1 MTEIIVIGIIVSL
14 IFYELTGISPGGII
28 VPGIFVLYLNQ
39 IDRVI
44 YTVIISILSVLI
56 VRLISKYIIIYGKR
70 RFVVFIVVSILLNLI
85 VSLVLKTASNQLI
98 VISIIGYLISGIIAN
113 EMYKQ
118 SIRKTLP
125 AIVIVVIFLQ
135 MIVILSGGKLF

>member
-125 AIVIVVIFLQ
+125 AIAIVVIFLQ